1 MKIFPWDIVYNF
13 TVYSSV
19 IISFFS
25 IILHESF
32 RLSSL
37 LTIFLSF
44 LMNKVD
50 VYNPS
55 LNWVGFSNVTVS
67 TPFSW
72 DITFRNLISLPLL
85 FPLIFLTVQLRPY
98 SSLLSLVN
106 TLFYGIIIP
115 SIHVIFFFH
124 LQIWNASLLLFVISS
139 FFIFA

>member
-1 MKIFPWDIVYNF
+1 MRIFPWDIVYNF
-13 TVYSSV
+13 PVCSSV
-19 IISFFS
+19 IKSFFS

-37 LTIFLSF
+37 ATLFLSF
-44 LMNKVD
+44 SMNRAD

-55 LNWVGFSNVTVS
+55 LNWASFSNFTVS

-72 DITFRNLISLPLL
+72 GITFRNLIYLPLL
-85 FPLIFLTVQLRPY
+85 FPLIFLTVQLRIY

-106 TLFYGIIIP
+106 TPFYGILIP
-115 SIHVIFFFH
+115 SIHVIFSFH
-124 LQIWNASLLLFVISS
+124 LQIWNVSLLLFVISS